1 MSPEQGGVL
10 TAILVLVT
18 LLGLAVGS
26 FLNVVVYRVPLG
38 LSVVHP
44 PSACPG
50 CGTPIRARDNVP
62 VLSWLLLR
70 GRCRTCG
77 ERISA
82 RYPAVELVTGAAFL
96 IVAQHFAPRVAAG
109 DTAPAV
115 LGETAVA
122 IAFLYLA
129 AISIALAAID
139 LETRRLPNAIVL
151 PAYLVG
157 FTLLGAG
164 GLLTGN
170 AGALGWAAA
179 GATISFTF
187 YLLLAVIKPHGM
199 GMGDVKLAGV
209 LGLFLGHLG
218 PAPLAVGL
226 FAAFL
231 LGGIAGIAILL
242 SGRGTRRSAI
252 PFGPWM
258 LAGAWTG
265 IFAGDAL
272 AAGYLS
278 LTGLI

>member
-1 MSPEQGGVL
+1 MTAELGGALAV
-10 TAILVLVT
+10 ILVLVT

-38 LSVVHP
+38 LSVVRP
-44 PSACPG
+44 ASACPT
-50 CGTPIRARDNVP
+50 CGTEIRPRDNVP

-82 RYPAVELVTGAAFL
+82 RYPAVELATGVAFL
-96 IVAQHFAPRVAAG
+96 VVGLYFLPRILGG
-109 DTAPAV
+109 DTVLEAV
-115 LGETAVA
+115 GESAVA
-122 IAFLYLA
+122 GAFLYLA
-129 AISIALAAID
+129 AISIALASID
-139 LETRRLPNAIVL
+139 LEIRRLPNAIVL

-157 FTLLGAG
+157 FALLGAG

-170 AGALGWAAA
+170 FAGLAWAAA
-179 GATISFTF
+179 GAAVSFAF
-187 YLLLAVIKPHGM
+187 YLLLAVLKPRGM

-209 LGLFLGHLG
+209 LGLFLGYLG
-218 PAPLAVGL
+218 PAPLAVGV

-231 LGGIAGIAILL
+231 LGGIAGIAILAT
-242 SGRGTRRSAI
+242 GRGTRRSAI